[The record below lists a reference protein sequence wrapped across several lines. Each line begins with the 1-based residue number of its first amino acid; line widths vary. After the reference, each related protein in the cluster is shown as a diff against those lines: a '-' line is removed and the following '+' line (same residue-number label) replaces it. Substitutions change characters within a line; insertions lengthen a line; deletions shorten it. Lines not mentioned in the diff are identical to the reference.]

1 MKSSQAAYP
10 SWKSTPPTRRRDLL
24 NCLASVLEAHAEE
37 LASLEAID
45 AGILYRD
52 SMGLHVPQSLENLR
66 YFAGWADK
74 VDGETLAIPEGM
86 AYTRREPIGVCAAII
101 PWNAPL

>member
-1 MKSSQAAYP
+1 MQSAKRAYRTWRAESP
-10 SWKSTPPTRRRDLL
+10 GTRRNLL
-24 NCLASVLEAHAEE
+24 NKLADLVERDATD
-37 LASLEAID
+37 LASLEALD

-52 SMGLHVPQSLENLR
+52 SIGLHIHQALENLR

-74 VDGETLAIPEGM
+74 VDGLSLTIPEGM
-86 AYTRREPIGVCAAII
+86 AYTRREPIGVCAAIV